1 MSETVNMIAPSM
13 NGGITETIGESM
25 EIVATKEPWSEYIL
39 KDGTKIRAKQSIVNI
54 VKLDQKNSDGTNV
67 YVLRGQPTLYVI
79 PESYKT
85 VADTSSEIEAIFN
98 DLYEKW
104 YEETKYLS
112 SSQMFENEY
121 YKKIISLGIAVVP
134 VIIARLKK
142 NPEHLFVALNKITNI
157 NPVKS
162 ENRGK
167 IKKMAEDWI
176 LWWEE
181 NKNVTG

>member
-1 MSETVNMIAPSM
+1 MREAVNIMVPSM
-13 NGGITETIGESM
+13 NGGITEAIGESM
-25 EIVATKEPWSEYIL
+25 EIVAAKEPWSEYIL
-39 KDGTKIRAKQSIVNI
+39 KDGTKIRAKQSIESI

-67 YVLRGQPTLYVI
+67 YILRGQ
-79 PESYKT
+79 T
-85 VADTSSEIEAIFN
+85 VADSNEIETTFN
-98 DLYEKW
+98 NLYEKW
-104 YEETKYLS
+104 YEEIKYLS

-134 VIIARLKK
+134 IIIARLKET
-142 NPEHLFVALNKITNI
+142 PEHLFVALNKITNI
-157 NPVKS
+157 NPVKN

-181 NKNVTG
+181 NKNVTV

>member
-1 MSETVNMIAPSM
+1 MSETVNIIAPSM
-13 NGGITETIGESM
+13 NGGITETIDESM
-25 EIVATKEPWSEYIL
+25 EIVATKEPW
-39 KDGTKIRAKQSIVNI
+39 
-54 VKLDQKNSDGTNV
+54 
-67 YVLRGQPTLYVI
+67 
-79 PESYKT
+79 
-85 VADTSSEIEAIFN
+85 SEIEAIFN

-121 YKKIISLGIAVVP
+121 YKKIISMGIAIVP
-134 VIIARLKK
+134 VIIARLKET
-142 NPEHLFVALNKITNI
+142 PEHLFVALNKITNI

-181 NKNVTG
+181 NKNVAE